1 MLLGE
6 SIVLLKLIKQ
16 VITENLFNM
25 IIIIAVISVLWA
37 VLSLKTLGKDKK
49 TENNVKTELKKGRV
63 VFQKEN

>member
-1 MLLGE
+1 
-6 SIVLLKLIKQ
+6 
-16 VITENLFNM
+16 M